1 MSAKTGKPT
10 PDTPAPEIGVDELG
24 YQLVQVSKL
33 HRLHAHA
40 ALEEV
45 GVYRGQNFILT
56 ALGEEEGLAQ
66 SELADRLLVRPPTI
80 SNSLERMEAA
90 GWIERRPDPCDRRIS
105 RVYLT
110 EAGRALREVVA
121 ALWHDLEAQTFAGL
135 TSEQRDS
142 LWQMLHQIR
151 ENLRLRSR
159 PQRS

>member
-1 MSAKTGKPT
+1 MAENNGERS
-10 PDTPAPEIGVDELG
+10 PDAPAPEIGVDELG
-24 YQLVQVSKL
+24 YLLVQVSKL
-33 HRLHAHA
+33 HRVHAHT
-40 ALEEV
+40 ALEEL

-56 ALGEEEGLAQ
+56 ALAEEEGLAQ

-90 GWIERRPDPCDRRIS
+90 GWIERRPDPGDRRIS

-110 EAGRALREVVA
+110 EAGRTLRDSVA
-121 ALWHDLEAQTFAGL
+121 SLWHDLEAQTFAGL

-151 ENLRLRSR
+151 ENMRQRCR
-159 PQRS
+159 PQGY